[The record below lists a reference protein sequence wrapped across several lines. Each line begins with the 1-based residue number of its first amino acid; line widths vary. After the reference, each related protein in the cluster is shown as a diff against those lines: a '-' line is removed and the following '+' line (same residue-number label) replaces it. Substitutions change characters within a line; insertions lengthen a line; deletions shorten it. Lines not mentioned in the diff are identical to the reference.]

1 MAWKRKPMPTISG
14 YESLGDDVRAKRF
27 LDFKLNQLLTTE
39 DPVWEFRD
47 EFASRGE
54 VVNFVIERFE
64 YPIVRGVPNDKH
76 TMNWFGGRECYTITA
91 DYWQDAAET
100 LRTLILSE
108 KREGR
113 GAKGMG
119 DCEDTSVLLVDLF
132 LERGWGAWE
141 CLGRVYRGSRLLGG
155 HGWPLVQDERGGW
168 RLVESTLDEPKPWP
182 DGYPRVNPAK
192 NDWRVGDLRYRA
204 DVRFNRTH
212 YYEWGR
218 TIDSYLAME
227 YGEKETREKYRE
239 IERAWRSPVKP
250 LRRAGLLS
258 RLRWRRRR

>member
-132 LERGWGAWE
+132 LERGWGARA
-141 CLGRVYRGSRLLGG
+141 GRLEARGVDPGRAEAVARRIPAGEPGEERLEGRR
-155 HGWPLVQDERGGW
+155 PQVPRRREVQQD
-168 RLVESTLDEPKPWP
+168 TLL
-182 DGYPRVNPAK
+182 
-192 NDWRVGDLRYRA
+192 RVGEDHRFLPGYG
-204 DVRFNRTH
+204 VR
-212 YYEWGR
+212 
-218 TIDSYLAME
+218 
-227 YGEKETREKYRE
+227 RE
-239 IERAWRSPVKP
+239 
-250 LRRAGLLS
+250 GD
-258 RLRWRRRR
+258 